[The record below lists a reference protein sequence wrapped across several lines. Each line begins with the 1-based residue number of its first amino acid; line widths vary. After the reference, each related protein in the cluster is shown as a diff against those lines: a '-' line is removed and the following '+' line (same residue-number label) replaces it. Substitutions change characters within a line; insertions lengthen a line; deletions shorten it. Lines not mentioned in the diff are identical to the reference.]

1 MIEMAPPRAYP
12 NEILA
17 MIRTKLWLV
26 LALVIALSLAGCKG
40 EEDVRTYTVEREPEK
55 ALPAKGE
62 QPPVGDAKYR
72 FLGAILPAGERSFW
86 FVRFFGPSQQVSPHE
101 ADFDKFLASI
111 RVADGGRN
119 LTWTVPTGWKLGP
132 AKQMRMVTLIKD
144 AAEFY
149 VSDPISGTILENVNR
164 WRTDFTGIAKV
175 TEAELPSVTTEIVL
189 GTTKAYRVDFRGPG
203 GPSAGGG
210 MRGPFQGK

>member
-1 MIEMAPPRAYP
+1 
-12 NEILA
+12 
-17 MIRTKLWLV
+17 MIRTKWWLV
-26 LALVIALSLAGCKG
+26 PTLMAVLSLMGCKG
-40 EEDVRTYTVEREPEK
+40 EDDVRTYTVEREPEK
-55 ALPAKGE
+55 AVATKAE

-111 RVADGGRN
+111 RVADGGKN
-119 LTWTVPTGWKLGP
+119 LTWTVPTGWNLGP
-132 AKQMRMVTLIKD
+132 AKQMRMVTLVNG
-144 AAEFY
+144 ATEFY
-149 VSDPISGTILENVNR
+149 ISDPISGTMLDNVNR

-175 TEAELPSVTTEIVL
+175 TEAELPGVTTEIVL